1 MLDPG
6 PGSVMRVLFDIVHP
20 AHVHFY
26 RHMISELQQRG
37 DDVLVV
43 AREREVT
50 TDLLDQFGI
59 EYTVVK
65 RPGMGGRAGQ
75 ALELG
80 RRDWGLFRLGRT
92 FRPDLVLSRNPAGMH
107 AARAL
112 GATGVFDTDDGSVVG
127 LHFRLAAPFAKV
139 ITTPACL
146 GEDYGAKHRRY
157 NGYKALAYL
166 HPDVFSPDPAIRSE
180 LGIGEDE
187 PYFLVRYVAMTAAHD
202 HGETGLAF
210 DARSDLVDYLAE
222 YGTVFVSAESGLPA
236 GMRAHAL
243 PTPPH
248 KMHDVMAG
256 ARLYVGD
263 SQTMAAEAALLG
275 IPSFRAST
283 WTRRLDYLD
292 ELEDRYGLL
301 RSYRPAEADQLRAA
315 VAHELQ
321 DPDGSRNERRAQ
333 MLADSVNVTDWY
345 VDLMDELVAGR

>member
-1 MLDPG
+1 MHIPSLG
-6 PGSVMRVLFDIVHP
+6 GAMRVLFDIVHP

-26 RHMISELQQRG
+26 RHMISALQQRG
-37 DDVLVV
+37 DQVLVV
-43 AREREVT
+43 ARDREVT
-50 TDLLDQFGI
+50 TDLLDQFDI
-59 EYTVVK
+59 EYNVVK
-65 RPGMGGRAGQ
+65 RPTVGGRTGQ

-80 RRDWGLFRLGRT
+80 RRDWGLFRLGRS

-157 NGYKALAYL
+157 AGYKALAYL
-166 HPDVFSPDPAIRSE
+166 HPDVFTPDPAIRAE
-180 LGIGEDE
+180 LGLGDDE

-202 HGETGLAF
+202 HGETGLTV
-210 DARSDLVDYLAE
+210 DARRELVEYLAE
-222 YGTVFVSAESGLPA
+222 HGTVFVSAESGLPS

-275 IPSFRAST
+275 VPSFRAST

-292 ELEDRYGLL
+292 ELEDRYQLL
-301 RSYRPAEADQLRAA
+301 RSYRPSEADQLRAA
-315 VAHELQ
+315 VEQELEA
-321 DPDGSRNERRAQ
+321 PDAGRAGRRDQ
-333 MLADSVNVTDWY
+333 MLADSVNVADWY
-345 VDLMDELVAGR
+345 VDLMDELVAAR